1 MKVIYSDIK
10 SEWAIPEKKQTER
23 VEDITFL
30 KTPLEFF
37 SFFTL
42 PLEIPDK
49 IRLHP
54 EKLRK

>member
-10 SEWAIPEKKQTER
+10 SEWAIPEKKQTEG

-49 IRLHP
+49 IRG
-54 EKLRK
+54 